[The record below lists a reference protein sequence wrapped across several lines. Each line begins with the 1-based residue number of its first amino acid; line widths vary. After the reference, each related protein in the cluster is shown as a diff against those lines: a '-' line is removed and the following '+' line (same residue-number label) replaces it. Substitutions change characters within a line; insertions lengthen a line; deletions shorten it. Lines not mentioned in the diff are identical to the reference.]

1 MPHDV
6 ITHPEHDR
14 HRSLGWLA
22 IAWMEYFLIHG
33 PGDVGGDPVAPII
46 DEYCAFYVDT
56 YALMDDG
63 TRIYDHV
70 FLSRPKGCAK
80 SEVAACIGLFEAFG
94 PCRFDGWAQGGE
106 VYRDEW
112 GLGFEYVYSP
122 GEPMGKRIRN
132 PYIRCVATEE
142 DQAGLVYDTI
152 YLNCT
157 EGPLRGALN
166 RRDEAGLTRIL
177 VPGGGEIVPSTSSA
191 ASKDGG
197 KDTCTLFDE
206 ALALDTPL
214 PTPTGFVTMGDV
226 EIGDWLIG
234 ATGEPVRVVKTSQ
247 VMTDRDCYKVT
258 FIDGTSLVASAGHLW
273 HARSPRA
280 KARTWTTE
288 EMLLDGREFAIPNGA
303 PWEAPEVDLDIDP
316 YILGLW
322 LGDGDKSNATI
333 SSSYDDAGETSRNI
347 EACGYT
353 VRRLTP
359 KSGTADL
366 IYVSIPGSHR
376 NRFSPV
382 RGFKVRLADA
392 NLLGDK
398 HVPSQYLHASPKQRL
413 ALIQGLMDSDGSI
426 TPNGHCTFSNS
437 SVALVEAMMQLLWS
451 MGETPGRT
459 YSADPRSRYGGYWR
473 VTFTPRYIDPFRLT
487 RKAVRV
493 RADKMTRWMAIKSI
507 EPVEP
512 VPVKCVGVDC
522 DDHLFRA
529 GISGKVTHN
538 THLYNRPELRQTYKT
553 LTRNLRK
560 RRRSAGTLAVETT
573 TMYAPGEDS
582 IAEQTYKLIQDYLA
596 GKLRRAPR
604 QLFDHRYANIT
615 PEDLEDEDKVRAA
628 LLDSYGD
635 CALWNDIEGYIE
647 AIADPRNDTVS
658 SFRYWF
664 NAPTSAENAWIAQ
677 YEWDAVGPDNYAG
690 DSILKPGEVI
700 VLGFDGSRR
709 RRRGVTDAT
718 ALIACRIADG
728 LISPI
733 EVWAQPPGKYDEG
746 WEVPEHDVE
755 AKILWAFKT
764 YKVIG
769 FYADPAK
776 WEANVAAWEAK
787 YAKQLK
793 VKASTAHP
801 IEWWM
806 TGQRAFRTVEAL
818 REFVEA
824 MLDGKLHHD
833 GDLTLR
839 AHVLNARRAETTKG
853 VQIRKEN
860 PDSPNK
866 IDAAVAAVLAWQARL
881 DAIAKGFGTQR
892 RRRVAVRM

>member
-6 ITHPEHDR
+6 VTHPDHDR
-14 HRSLGWLA
+14 ERSLGWLA

-33 PGDVGGDPVAPII
+33 PGDVGGEPVAPII
-46 DEYCAFYVDT
+46 DEYCGFLVDT
-56 YALMDDG
+56 YALDSEG
-63 TRIYDHV
+63 RRLYDHV

-80 SEVAACIGLFEAFG
+80 SEVAANIGLFEGFG
-94 PCRFDGWAQGGE
+94 PCRFDGWAEGGE

-122 GEPMGKRIRN
+122 GEPMGKRVKN

-142 DQAGLVYDTI
+142 GQAGLVYDTI

-166 RRDEAGLTRIL
+166 RRDDAGLTRIL
-177 VPGGGEIVPSTSSA
+177 IPGGGEIVPSTSSA

-206 ALALDTPL
+206 
-214 PTPTGFVTMGDV
+214 
-226 EIGDWLIG
+226 
-234 ATGEPVRVVKTSQ
+234 
-247 VMTDRDCYKVT
+247 
-258 FIDGTSLVASAGHLW
+258 
-273 HARSPRA
+273 
-280 KARTWTTE
+280 
-288 EMLLDGREFAIPNGA
+288 
-303 PWEAPEVDLDIDP
+303 
-316 YILGLW
+316 
-322 LGDGDKSNATI
+322 
-333 SSSYDDAGETSRNI
+333 
-347 EACGYT
+347 
-353 VRRLTP
+353 
-359 KSGTADL
+359 
-366 IYVSIPGSHR
+366 
-376 NRFSPV
+376 
-382 RGFKVRLADA
+382 
-392 NLLGDK
+392 
-398 HVPSQYLHASPKQRL
+398 
-413 ALIQGLMDSDGSI
+413 
-426 TPNGHCTFSNS
+426 
-437 SVALVEAMMQLLWS
+437 
-451 MGETPGRT
+451 
-459 YSADPRSRYGGYWR
+459 
-473 VTFTPRYIDPFRLT
+473 
-487 RKAVRV
+487 
-493 RADKMTRWMAIKSI
+493 
-507 EPVEP
+507 
-512 VPVKCVGVDC
+512 
-522 DDHLFRA
+522 
-529 GISGKVTHN
+529 

-560 RRRSAGTLAVETT
+560 RRRSAGTFAVETT

-582 IAEQTYKLIQDYLA
+582 IAEQTYKLIQDALA
-596 GKLRRAPR
+596 GKLRRHPR
-604 QLFDHRYANIT
+604 QLFDHRYSTIT
-615 PEDLEDEDKVRAA
+615 PEELDDEDKVRAA
-628 LLDSYGD
+628 LLDAYGD

-664 NAPTSAENAWIAQ
+664 NAPTSAENAWIAA
-677 YEWDAVGPDNYAG
+677 YEWDGVGPENFKG
-690 DSILKPGEVI
+690 DSILKPGDVI

-718 ALIACRIADG
+718 ALIACRVADG
-728 LISPI
+728 LISPL

-746 WEVPEHDVE
+746 WEVPEHAVE

-787 YAKQLK
+787 YAKHLK
-793 VKASTAHP
+793 VKASAAHP

-806 TGQRAFRTVEAL
+806 TGIRAFRTVEAL

-833 GDLTLR
+833 GDLILR
-839 AHVLNARRAETTKG
+839 AHVLNARRAETPKG

-881 DAIAKGFGTQR
+881 DAIAKGYGTQR